1 MRFNNTSNLK
11 IMKKITYL
19 AFATLLLFACNS
31 NNETNKT
38 AAQLDEYL
46 TAQST
51 HYRFNGNVLVA
62 ENGKIIF
69 QKSCGYANFDT
80 KLMLNDSSVFEL
92 ASVSKQFTATA
103 ILMLRDKGRLKLTD
117 SLRQYFPELPYSGIS
132 IYQMLTH
139 TSGLPDYEEA
149 MNEKW
154 DHNKIAFNNDMI
166 AFLAK
171 EKLPVLFAPGTKW
184 TYSNTAYALLA
195 SIVEKVSEQSFSAFM
210 VQNIFQPLQ
219 MNHTRIYNTRR
230 SLKDTIANYA
240 FGFVYNDSLKKHLMP
255 DSVTELKFVI
265 YLDGIQGDGVVN
277 STTADLLKW
286 DRAVKNHTLLSEATQ
301 NEMLKEQAMVD
312 TAKKSHYGFG
322 VFMEKTDLGY
332 IISHSGGW
340 PGYTTFL
347 ARNVD
352 KDQTFIV
359 LSNNSSPSPTI
370 TTALQHI
377 LNGKPVIMAYQH
389 KEITMD
395 SVALQQFVGKYKNT
409 NEINIERSGN
419 KLFRVST
426 NGQKIE
432 LKPESATKFFYADG
446 SDRQLE
452 FEIDANPQDTVHK
465 KITTAWLINY
475 GVKIGFEKL

>member
-1 MRFNNTSNLK
+1 
-11 IMKKITYL
+11 MKKNNFL
-19 AFATLLLFACNS
+19 ALATLLLFACNS
-31 NNETNKT
+31 NKENNKT
-38 AAQLDEYL
+38 ATQLDEYL

-62 ENGKIIF
+62 ENGKIVL
-69 QKSCGYANFDT
+69 QKSYGYADFDT
-80 KLMLNDSSVFEL
+80 KRMLNDSSVFEL

-103 ILMLRDKGRLKLTD
+103 ILLLKDKGKLNLTD

-154 DHNKIAFNNDMI
+154 DRSKVAFNNDMI

-195 SIVEKVSEQSFSAFM
+195 SIVEKVSGQSFSAFM
-210 VQNIFQPLQ
+210 AQNIFQPLK

-230 SLKDTIANYA
+230 SLKETIANYGY
-240 FGFVYNDSLKKHLMP
+240 GFVYNDSLKKHLMP
-255 DSVTELKFVI
+255 DSVTDLKFVI

-286 DRAVKNHTLLSEATQ
+286 DRSVKNHTLLSEATQ
-301 NEMLKEQAMVD
+301 KEMLKEHAMVD

-332 IISHSGGW
+332 VISHSGGW
-340 PGYTTFL
+340 PGYTTYL

-359 LSNNSSPSPTI
+359 LSNNSSPSPSI
-370 TTALQHI
+370 STALQHI
-377 LNGKPVIMAYQH
+377 LNGKPVVMSYQH

-395 SVALQQFVGKYKNT
+395 SLALQQFVGKYKAT
-409 NEINIERSGN
+409 NEISIERNGN
-419 KLFRVST
+419 KLFRVSP

-432 LKPESATKFFYADG
+432 LKPESATKFFYTDG

-452 FEIDANPQDTVHK
+452 FEMDANK
-465 KITTAWLINY
+465 KITKAWVINY
-475 GVKIGFEKL
+475 GVKVAFARI

>member
-1 MRFNNTSNLK
+1 
-11 IMKKITYL
+11 MKKNL
-19 AFATLLLFACNS
+19 SLVFAALILFACNS
-31 NNETNKT
+31 NKETKNT
-38 AAQLDEYL
+38 ATQLDEYL

-62 ENGKIIF
+62 ENGKIVF
-69 QKSCGYANFDT
+69 QKSYGYADFDT
-80 KLMLNDSSVFEL
+80 RRMLNDSSVFEL

-103 ILMLRDKGRLKLTD
+103 ILLLKDKGKLKLTD
-117 SLRQYFPELPYSGIS
+117 SLRQYFPELPYAGIS

-149 MNEKW
+149 MNKKW
-154 DHNKIAFNNDMI
+154 DHSKIAFNNDMI
-166 AFLAK
+166 TFLSK

-195 SIVEKVSEQSFSAFM
+195 SIVEKVSAQSFSEFM
-210 VQNIFQPLQ
+210 AQNIFQPLQ

-230 SLKDTIANYA
+230 SLKDTIANYGY
-240 FGFVYNDSLKKHLMP
+240 GFVYNDSLKKHLMP
-255 DSVTELKFVI
+255 DSVADLKFVI

-286 DRAVKNHTLLSEATQ
+286 DRSVKNHTLLSEATQ

-332 IISHSGGW
+332 VISHSGGW
-340 PGYTTFL
+340 PGYTTYL

-359 LSNNSSPSPTI
+359 LSNNSSPSPAI
-370 TTALQHI
+370 STALQHI
-377 LNGKPVIMAYQH
+377 LNGKPIVMPYQH

-395 SVALQQFVGKYKNT
+395 SVIMQQFV
-409 NEINIERSGN
+409 
-419 KLFRVST
+419 
-426 NGQKIE
+426 
-432 LKPESATKFFYADG
+432 
-446 SDRQLE
+446 
-452 FEIDANPQDTVHK
+452 
-465 KITTAWLINY
+465 
-475 GVKIGFEKL
+475 

>member
-1 MRFNNTSNLK
+1 
-11 IMKKITYL
+11 MKKTTLL

-31 NNETNKT
+31 NKENNKT

-62 ENGKIIF
+62 ENGKIVF
-69 QKSCGYANFDT
+69 QKSYGYADFDS
-80 KLMLNDSSVFEL
+80 KRLLNDSSVFEL

-103 ILMLRDKGRLKLTD
+103 ILLLKDKGKLKLTD

-154 DHNKIAFNNDMI
+154 DRTKIAFNNDMI

-171 EKLPVLFAPGTKW
+171 EKLPVLFGPGKKW
-184 TYSNTAYALLA
+184 LYSNTAYAILA
-195 SIVEKVSEQSFSAFM
+195 SILEKVSGQSFSEFLAAT
-210 VQNIFQPLQ
+210 IFKPLQ

-230 SLKDTIANYA
+230 SVKDTIANYGY
-240 FGFVYNDSLKKHLMP
+240 GFVYNDSLKKHLMP
-255 DSVTELKFVI
+255 DSVTDLKFVI

-286 DRAVKNHTLLSEATQ
+286 DRSVKNHTLLSEATQ
-301 NEMLKEQAMVD
+301 KEMLKEHAMVD
-312 TAKKSHYGFG
+312 TVKKSYYGFG
-322 VFMEKTDLGY
+322 VFIEKTELGNV
-332 IISHSGGW
+332 ISHSGGW
-340 PGYTTFL
+340 PGYTTYL

-359 LSNNSSPSPTI
+359 LSNNSSPSPALSL
-370 TTALQHI
+370 ALQHI
-377 LNGKPVIMAYQH
+377 LNGKQVVMPYQH

-395 SVALQQFVGKYKNT
+395 TVTLQQFVGKYKIN
-409 NEINIERSGN
+409 NMEISIERTGN
-419 KLFRVST
+419 KLFMVT
-426 NGQKIE
+426 QPGQKIE
-432 LKPESATKFFYADG
+432 LKPESGTKFFFTNG
-446 SDRQLE
+446 SDYQIE
-452 FEIDANPQDTVHK
+452 FEMDGNK
-465 KITTAWLINY
+465 KITKAWLINY
-475 GVKIGFEKL
+475 GVKKAFEKI

>member
-1 MRFNNTSNLK
+1 MTKNIL
-11 IMKKITYL
+11 L
-19 AFATLLLFACNS
+19 ALATLLLFACNS
-31 NNETNKT
+31 NNEINKT

-62 ENGKIIF
+62 ENGEIVF
-69 QKSCGYANFDT
+69 QKSYGYANFDT
-80 KLMLNDSSVFEL
+80 KRMLNDSSVFEL

-103 ILMLRDKGRLKLTD
+103 ILLLKDKNKLKLTD
-117 SLRQYFPELPYSGIS
+117 SLRQYFPELPYSGIN

-154 DHNKIAFNNDMI
+154 DHNKIAFNKDMI

-195 SIVEKVSEQSFSAFM
+195 SIVEKVSGQSFSEFL

-230 SLKDTIANYA
+230 SLKDTIANYGY
-240 FGFVYNDSLKKHLMP
+240 GFVYNDSLKKHLMP

-286 DRAVKNHTLLSEATQ
+286 DRSVKNHTLLSEATQ

-312 TAKKSHYGFG
+312 TAKKSYYGFG
-322 VFMEKTDLGY
+322 LFMEKTELGY
-332 IISHSGGW
+332 VFSHSGGW
-340 PGYTTFL
+340 PGYTTYL

-359 LSNNSSPSPTI
+359 LSNNSSPSPALS
-370 TTALQHI
+370 TALLHI
-377 LNGKPVIMAYQH
+377 MNGKQVVMPYQH

-395 SVALQQFVGKYKNT
+395 SVTMQQFVGKYKAT
-409 NEINIERSGN
+409 NEISIERSGN
-419 KLFRVST
+419 KLFRVSA

-432 LKPESATKFFYADG
+432 LKPETATKFFYADG

-452 FEIDANPQDTVHK
+452 FEMDANK
-465 KITTAWLINY
+465 KVTKAWLINY
-475 GVKIGFEKL
+475 GVKLAFERI

>member
-1 MRFNNTSNLK
+1 MN
-11 IMKKITYL
+11 KITL
-19 AFATLLLFACNS
+19 LTLVTLLLFACNS
-31 NNETNKT
+31 NKETNKT

-46 TAQST
+46 TAQAT
-51 HYRFNGNVLVA
+51 EYRFNGNVLLA

-69 QKSCGYANFDT
+69 QKSYGYSNFDT
-80 KLMLNDSSVFEL
+80 KRMLNDSAVFEL

-103 ILMLRDKGRLKLTD
+103 ILMLKDKGKLNLTD
-117 SLRQYFPELPYSGIS
+117 SLRQYFPELPYNNIS

-149 MNEKW
+149 MNKKW
-154 DHNKIAFNNDMI
+154 DHSKVAFNKDMI

-184 TYSNTAYALLA
+184 EYSNTAYALLA
-195 SIVEKVSEQSFSAFM
+195 SVAEKVSGQSFTEFM
-210 VQNIFQPLQ
+210 AQNIFQPLQ

-255 DSVTELKFVI
+255 DSVADLKFVI

-286 DRAVKNHTLLSEATQ
+286 DRSVKNHTLLTEATQ
-301 NEMLKEQAMVD
+301 NEMLKEQALID
-312 TAKKSHYGFG
+312 TVKKTHYGFG

-332 IISHSGGW
+332 VLAHSGGW
-340 PGYTTFL
+340 PGYVTYL
-347 ARNVD
+347 GRNVD

-359 LSNNSSPSPTI
+359 LSNNSSPSPALG
-370 TTALQHI
+370 TALQHI
-377 LNGKPVIMAYQH
+377 MNGKPVVMPYQH

-395 SVALQQFVGKYKNT
+395 TVTMQQFVGKYKT
-409 NEINIERSGN
+409 TSEINIERNGN
-419 KLFRVST
+419 KLFRVNP

-432 LKPESATKFFYADG
+432 LKPESATKFFYSDG
-446 SDRQLE
+446 SDRQIE
-452 FEIDANPQDTVHK
+452 FDMIANPQDTVHK
-465 KITTAWLINY
+465 KITKAWFINY
-475 GVKIGFEKL
+475 GVKTTFEKL

>member
-1 MRFNNTSNLK
+1 MSIQFNNQINIK
-11 IMKKITYL
+11 IMKKITFL

-31 NNETNKT
+31 NTETNKT
-38 AAQLDEYL
+38 AIQLDEYL

-62 ENGKIIF
+62 ENGKIVF
-69 QKSCGYANFDT
+69 QKSYGYADFDT
-80 KLMLNDSSVFEL
+80 KRMLNDSSVFEL

-103 ILMLRDKGRLKLTD
+103 ILLLKDKGKLKLTD
-117 SLRQYFPELPYSGIS
+117 SLRHYFPELPYSGIS
-132 IYQMLTH
+132 IYEMLTH

-149 MNEKW
+149 MNKKW
-154 DHNKIAFNNDMI
+154 DRTKIAFNNDMI

-171 EKLPVLFAPGTKW
+171 EKLPVLFASGKKW
-184 TYSNTAYALLA
+184 IYSNSAYAILA
-195 SIVEKVSEQSFSAFM
+195 SIVEKVSGQSFSEFLA
-210 VQNIFQPLQ
+210 QNIFHPLQ

-240 FGFVYNDSLKKHLMP
+240 YGFEYNDSLKKYLMP
-255 DSVTELKFVI
+255 DSVADLKFVI

-286 DRAVKNHTLLSEATQ
+286 DRSLKSHTLLSEATQ
-301 NEMLKEQAMVD
+301 KEMLKEQAMID
-312 TAKKSHYGFG
+312 TVKKSYYGFG

-332 IISHSGGW
+332 VISHSGGW
-340 PGYTTFL
+340 PGYTTYL

-359 LSNNSSPSPTI
+359 LSNNSSPSPAI
-370 TTALQHI
+370 SLALQHI
-377 LNGKPVIMAYQH
+377 LNGKPAVMSYQH

-395 SVALQQFVGKYKNT
+395 SVNMQQFVGKYKAT
-409 NEINIERSGN
+409 NEISIERSGN
-419 KLFRVST
+419 KLFRVSP

-432 LKPESATKFFYADG
+432 LKPESATKFFYTDG
-446 SDRQLE
+446 SDRQIE
-452 FEIDANPQDTVHK
+452 FEIDGTK
-465 KITTAWLINY
+465 KITKVWLINY
-475 GVKIGFEKL
+475 GVKIAFEKI

>member
-1 MRFNNTSNLK
+1 
-11 IMKKITYL
+11 MKKNTCL
-19 AFATLLLFACNS
+19 ALAALMLFACNA
-31 NNETNKT
+31 NKETNNRAK
-38 AAQLDEYL
+38 ALDEFL
-46 TAQST
+46 TGQFT

-62 ENGKIIF
+62 ENGKIVLQRSYGF
-69 QKSCGYANFDT
+69 ADFDS
-80 KLMLNDSSVFEL
+80 KRMLNDSSVFEL

-103 ILMLRDKGRLKLTD
+103 ILLLKDKGKLNLND
-117 SLRQYFPELPYSGIS
+117 SLRRYFPELPYSGIS

-154 DHNKIAFNNDMI
+154 DHSKTAFNKDMI

-184 TYSNTAYALLA
+184 LYSNTAYAILA
-195 SIVEKVSEQSFSAFM
+195 SIVEKVSGQTFSDFM
-210 VQNIFQPLQ
+210 SANIFKPLQ

-240 FGFVYNDSLKKHLMP
+240 YGFVYDDSLKKHLMP
-255 DSVTELKFVI
+255 DSVADLKFVV

-286 DRAVKNHTLLSEATQ
+286 DRSVKEHTLLSEATQ
-301 NEMLKEQAMVD
+301 KEMLKEHAMADSV
-312 TAKKSHYGFG
+312 KKAYYGFG
-322 VFMEKTDLGY
+322 LFMEKTDLGY
-332 IISHSGGW
+332 AIFHSGGW
-340 PGYTTFL
+340 PGYITSL

-359 LSNNSSPSPTI
+359 LSNNSSPSPQISAT
-370 TTALQHI
+370 LQHI
-377 LNGKPVIMAYQH
+377 MNGKPVVMPYQH
-389 KEITMD
+389 KAITLD
-395 SVALQQFVGKYKNT
+395 SVTLQQFVGKYKAT
-409 NEINIERSGN
+409 TRISIERTGN
-419 KLFRVST
+419 KLFRVSS

-432 LKPESATKFFYADG
+432 LKPESATKFFYNDE

-452 FEIDANPQDTVHK
+452 FEMDAGHK
-465 KITTAWLINY
+465 KIAKAWLITY
-475 GVKIGFEKL
+475 GVKMELKKID

>member
-1 MRFNNTSNLK
+1 
-11 IMKKITYL
+11 MKKNIFIL
-19 AFATLLLFACNS
+19 FATILFFACNS
-31 NNETNKT
+31 NKKTNKT
-38 AAQLDEYL
+38 TAQLDEYL
-46 TAQST
+46 TAEATQ
-51 HYRFNGNVLVA
+51 YRFNGNVLVA

-69 QKSCGYANFDT
+69 QKSYGYSNFDT
-80 KLMLNDSSVFEL
+80 KRMLNDSAVFEL

-103 ILMLRDKGRLKLTD
+103 ILMLKDKGKLNLTD

-149 MNEKW
+149 MNNKW
-154 DHNKIAFNNDMI
+154 DHSKVAFNKDMI

-195 SIVEKVSEQSFSAFM
+195 SIVEKVSGQSFSAFM
-210 VQNIFQPLQ
+210 AQNIFQPLQ

-240 FGFVYNDSLKKHLMP
+240 YGFEYNDSLKKHLMP
-255 DSVTELKFVI
+255 DSIADLKFVI

-286 DRAVKNHTLLSEATQ
+286 DRSVKNHTLLSEATQ
-301 NEMLKEQAMVD
+301 NEMLKEQALID
-312 TAKKSHYGFG
+312 TVKKTHYGFG

-332 IISHSGGW
+332 VLAHSGGW
-340 PGYTTFL
+340 PGYVTYL

-359 LSNNSSPSPTI
+359 LSNNASPSPAI
-370 TTALQHI
+370 ATALQHI
-377 LNGKPVIMAYQH
+377 MNGKPVVMPYQH

-395 SVALQQFVGKYKNT
+395 TVTMQQFVGKYKT
-409 NEINIERSGN
+409 TSEINIERNGN
-419 KLFRVST
+419 KLFRVNP

-432 LKPESATKFFYADG
+432 LKPESATKFFYSDG
-446 SDRQLE
+446 SDRQIE
-452 FEIDANPQDTVHK
+452 FDMKANPQDTVHK
-465 KITTAWLINY
+465 KITKAWLINY
-475 GVKIGFEKL
+475 GVKTAFQKIQ

>member
-1 MRFNNTSNLK
+1 MRKNIF
-11 IMKKITYL
+11 L
-19 AFATLLLFACNS
+19 AFVPFLMLACNS
-31 NNETNKT
+31 KNENNKT
-38 AAQLDEYL
+38 VAALDEYL
-46 TAQST
+46 TAQLT
-51 HYRFNGNVLVA
+51 HYRFNGNVLIA
-62 ENGKIIF
+62 ENGKIVF
-69 QKSCGYANFDT
+69 QKSYGYANFDT
-80 KLMLNDSSVFEL
+80 KQLLNDSSVFEL

-103 ILMLRDKGRLKLTD
+103 ILLLKDKGKLKLTD

-132 IYQMLTH
+132 LYQMLAH

-154 DHNKIAFNNDMI
+154 DHNKIAFNKEMI

-195 SIVEKVSEQSFSAFM
+195 SIVEKVSGQAFGEFM
-210 VQNIFQPLQ
+210 AQNIFKPLQ

-240 FGFVYNDSLKKHLMP
+240 FGFVYNDSLQKHFMP
-255 DSVTELKFVI
+255 DSVADLKFVI

-286 DRAVKNHTLLSEATQ
+286 DRSIKNHTLLSEATQ
-301 NEMLKEQAMVD
+301 KEMLKEQAMVD
-312 TAKKSHYGFG
+312 TVKKSHYGFG

-340 PGYTTFL
+340 PGYTTYL

-377 LNGKPVIMAYQH
+377 LNGKPVVMAYQH
-389 KEITMD
+389 KEINVD
-395 SVALQQFVGKYKNT
+395 SVTLKQFVGKYKT
-409 NEINIERSGN
+409 TSEISIEQSGN
-419 KLFRVST
+419 KLFLVVPS
-426 NGQKIE
+426 GQKIE
-432 LKPESATKFFYADG
+432 LKPETASKYFFSDG

-452 FEIDANPQDTVHK
+452 FELDNNK
-465 KITTAWLINY
+465 KVTKAWLINY
-475 GVKIGFEKL
+475 GVKIVFEKIK